1 MIVHRFRGLEVE
13 KKFHISRPCFQ
24 KLFLLRGQQDNGSEN
39 LASGVVKFYSNK
51 KPVEIGVSGKRALA

>member
-1 MIVHRFRGLEVE
+1 M
-13 KKFHISRPCFQ
+13 
-24 KLFLLRGQQDNGSEN
+24 FLLRGQQDKGSEN